1 MSSSAT
7 TTPADAAVETDQQE
21 AADLRRAARLIE
33 GIRAR
38 LRAEIEIDLSKL
50 FDALGERGTCSSCG
64 AQIWWIKTK
73 NGSNMPVSG
82 SGVSHFSDCPNAP
95 IHRRR

>member
-1 MSSSAT
+1 MSNNAT
-7 TTPADAAVETDQQE
+7 TTPADAAVETDEQA

-38 LRAEIEIDLSKL
+38 LRAEIEIDLAKL
-50 FDALGERGTCSSCG
+50 FDALGDRGNCSSCG
-64 AQIWWIKTK
+64 AQIWWIRTK
-73 NGSNMPVSG
+73 NGSSMPVSG
-82 SGVSHFSDCPNAP
+82 SGVSHFSDCPNAS